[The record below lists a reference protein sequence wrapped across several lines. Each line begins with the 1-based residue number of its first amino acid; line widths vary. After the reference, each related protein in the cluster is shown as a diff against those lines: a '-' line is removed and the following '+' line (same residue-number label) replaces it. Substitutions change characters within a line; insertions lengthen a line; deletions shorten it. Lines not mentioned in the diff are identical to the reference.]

1 MGEEEKI
8 MNRKNEDAAVCPECG
23 ESVWDVSGVDQ
34 ALNKCWACGH
44 RWMNDMDE
52 SRRKNEDHVDD
63 IIAYEQGDLSDED
76 TIALFQKLVN
86 NGMAWTLQGHYGRTA
101 MNLIQQGLITD
112 PRAPRAP
119 VDDIGTVD
127 PDVEESKAIREVES
141 KMLKEGPGFTC
152 SKCGADVTGGDPTKT
167 SGLCWKCV
175 DYSQPV
181 PGVGPFDNTDA
192 EIGRASCR

>member
-63 IIAYEQGDLSDED
+63 IIAYEQGDRDNED

-112 PRAPRAP
+112 PRQRVTKP
-119 VDDIGTVD
+119 DNMISI

-141 KMLKEGPGFTC
+141 KMP
-152 SKCGADVTGGDPTKT
+152 T
-167 SGLCWKCV
+167 SGPCHCK
-175 DYSQPV
+175 
-181 PGVGPFDNTDA
+181 PGVERDNCSDCEGTGKQIDW
-192 EIGRASCR
+192 RAWHAANDTERD